1 MKTTLNLDQRLMREA
16 KRLAAERGVT
26 LTSVIEDAL
35 RVALKERRR
44 VPPVI
49 FDMPVVTGRTGSDI
63 DVAERDAL
71 YGRMDNRR

>member
-35 RVALKERRR
+35 RAALKERR
-44 VPPVI
+44 PTSPVA
-49 FDMPVVTGRTGSDI
+49 FDMPVVMGRMGSDI
-63 DVAERDAL
+63 DVADKNAL
-71 YGRMDNRR
+71 HDRMDNRR